1 MVKQFNCSAD
11 CKPELHYMVN
21 MYDNLVQIKHMVDQ
35 GLYFPINYARQY
47 GKTTTLHALEQLLK
61 GEYIVLSMDFQM
73 FSAADFQ
80 TEKDFVETFST
91 EILES
96 VQIQDSA
103 EDTMYPDTFRHFKGL
118 SDGTAPNHKLSIL
131 FRAVSRWCG
140 FSDKG
145 IVLLIDEVDSA
156 CKYPV
161 FLDFLSQLRGYY
173 IVRDKKPTFH
183 SVVLASVYDLKNLKS
198 KIGEEYQMNSPWNIA
213 ADFNIDLSLTEQ
225 GIDGMLQEYE
235 RDYATGMDTHEMS
248 SLLYAYTSGY
258 PYLVSRICKLLD
270 EKVSI
275 SGPFQT
281 KSSAWT
287 KSGFLMALRILLE
300 EDNPLFESL
309 DNKLIDYPDLKQS
322 LQELLLQGKMLE
334 YIPSDLGVRMAVMF
348 GFVKIKN
355 SMITVAN
362 RIFETRL
369 YNIFLAE
376 HSRRSTSMPP
386 AAEKNQFIHNGH
398 LDMELV
404 IQKFAD
410 FYREIFDGRKV
421 QFLEDYGRCLFLL
434 YIKPIINGTGNYYIE
449 ARTRTN
455 RRTDVIIDY
464 NGRQYII
471 ELKIWHGQ
479 EYQKRGEKQL
489 AEYLDSYQSK
499 CGYLISFNFN
509 QNKKTGIRRILIDGK
524 SIMEAIV

>member
-1 MVKQFNCSAD
+1 
-11 CKPELHYMVN
+11 MVN
-21 MYDNLVQIKHMVDQ
+21 LGRRLLDIKRLVDSGK
-35 GLYFPINYARQY
+35 YFTINRARQY
-47 GKTTTLHALEQLLK
+47 GKTTTLRSLNRFLQA
-61 GEYIVLSMDFQM
+61 EYYVVLI
-73 FSAADFQ
+73 DFQ
-80 TEKDFVETFST
+80 TFGNAKFKNENTFS
-91 EILES
+91 LAFAHS
-96 VQIQDSA
+96 FLRALKRNSLSNQ
-103 EDTMYPDTFRHFKGL
+103 DTFQEAIIRLEGYVNDRQKHFELKE
-118 SDGTAPNHKLSIL
+118 L
-131 FRAVSRWCG
+131 FEELDNICDVSN
-140 FSDKG
+140 FPV
-145 IVLLIDEVDSA
+145 VLLIDEVDSA
-156 CKYPV
+156 TNYQV
-161 FLDFLSQLRGYY
+161 FIDFLAQLRACY
-173 IVRDKKPTFH
+173 IYRDIQATFQ
-183 SVVLASVYDLKNLKS
+183 SVILAGVYDIKNLKGRINSDDSS
-198 KIGEEYQMNSPWNIA
+198 KSGSPWNIA
-213 ADFNIDLSLTEQ
+213 ADFNIDMSFSADD
-225 GIDGMLQEYE
+225 IAGMLQEYE
-235 RDYATGMDTHEMS
+235 NDNITGMDISKMAG
-248 SLLYAYTSGY
+248 LLYEYTSGY
-258 PYLVSRICKLLD
+258 PFLVSRLCKLMD
-270 EKVSI
+270 EEVSKNTL
-275 SGPFQT
+275 FQS
-281 KSSAWT
+281 KSKSWT
-287 KSGFLMALRILLE
+287 ENGFLEA
-300 EDNPLFESL
+300 
-309 DNKLIDYPDLKQS
+309 
-322 LQELLLQGKMLE
+322 
-334 YIPSDLGVRMAVMF
+334 VRMLLTEKNTLFDSLIGKLKVYPELNNMLNSLLFTGRSITYNTDESAIDMATMF
-348 GFVKIKN
+348 GFIKN
-355 SMITVAN
+355 QQGSVAIAN